1 MALHLPLAIGLP
13 RTPGHLP
20 SGGSAVDERELGGKN
35 SQGNRVGSGDREAS
49 VGMDPAT
56 EGAALTSLTRAF
68 SLSVRPRCLDPRGG
82 SAPEQWRVSSR
93 SRPIFL
99 PQRNRHPR
107 SSESVTP
114 KTSSES
120 SRHSQGSPTSSM
132 TGVGAFINGKW
143 EVSLPSRLI
152 PTEPSSPR

>member
-56 EGAALTSLTRAF
+56 EGAALTSLTRAL
-68 SLSVRPRCLDPRGG
+68 SLSVRPRCLDPLGG
-82 SAPEQWRVSSR
+82 SALEQW
-93 SRPIFL
+93 L
-99 PQRNRHPR
+99 D
-107 SSESVTP
+107 
-114 KTSSES
+114 
-120 SRHSQGSPTSSM
+120 
-132 TGVGAFINGKW
+132 GAYPLVEEISG
-143 EVSLPSRLI
+143 P
-152 PTEPSSPR
+152 

>member
-13 RTPGHLP
+13 GTPGHLP

-82 SAPEQWRVSSR
+82 SAPEQWLEGAYPLVLEQ
-93 SRPIFL
+93 IFAQEK
-99 PQRNRHPR
+99 P
-107 SSESVTP
+107 TP
-114 KTSSES
+114 AIV
-120 SRHSQGSPTSSM
+120 RYP
-132 TGVGAFINGKW
+132 
-143 EVSLPSRLI
+143 
-152 PTEPSSPR
+152 

>member
-56 EGAALTSLTRAF
+56 EGAALMSLTRAL

-82 SAPEQWRVSSR
+82 SAPEQWLEGAYPLVLEQIFAPEKP
-93 SRPIFL
+93 RPAIV
-99 PQRNRHPR
+99 R
-107 SSESVTP
+107 SVTP
-114 KTSSES
+114 KTS
-120 SRHSQGSPTSSM
+120 
-132 TGVGAFINGKW
+132 
-143 EVSLPSRLI
+143 
-152 PTEPSSPR
+152 